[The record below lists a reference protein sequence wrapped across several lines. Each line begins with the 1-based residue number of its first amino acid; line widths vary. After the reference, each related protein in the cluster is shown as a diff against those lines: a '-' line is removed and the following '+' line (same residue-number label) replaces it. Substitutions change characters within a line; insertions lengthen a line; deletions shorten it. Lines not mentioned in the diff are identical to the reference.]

1 MGKSSQIETKQYLSI
16 TEAAAFLGVSRPTI
30 YARLQSGELPYNQ
43 ISTRTIRIPASALR
57 DFQATTEPKQNH
69 QKLSAHDLRDYMT
82 REEVL
87 TKYSLSKSQFHREI
101 QNRGIK
107 AVRYGQK
114 ALYLKSQMKEIFF
127 KQTYPDIKDWYT
139 SEELAAREGIT
150 RKHICATAHKLGIAV
165 KRAGS
170 VCYIAKVAWDDR
182 KLAPAIIERDYMTA
196 DQAKKHYHLGGKT
209 FYDKINASDITK
221 VKRGNFVYFPIR
233 DLDRLFKDKTP
244 KIPAEIR
251 KNYIRGIDA
260 LKHYHIGQ
268 QRFSDETRA
277 AEVTKVRTEGNYV
290 WYKKE
295 ELDRLF
301 KNIDIK

>member
-1 MGKSSQIETKQYLSI
+1 MGKKSNTETKQYLSI

-43 ISTRTIRIPASALR
+43 ISTRTIRIPVSALR
-57 DFQATTEPKQNH
+57 DFQATTAPKQIR

-87 TKYSLSKSQFHREI
+87 TKYSLTKSQFHREI
-101 QNRGIK
+101 KREGIK

-114 ALYLKSQMKEIFF
+114 ALYLKTQMKETFF

-139 SEELAAREGIT
+139 SEELAAREGIS
-150 RKHICATAHKLGIAV
+150 RKHICATAHKLGIEV

-170 VCYIAKVAWDDR
+170 VCYIAKEAWDDR
-182 KLAPAIIERDYMTA
+182 KLAPSIIERDYITV
-196 DQAKKHYHLGGKT
+196 DQAKQHYHNGGKK
-209 FYDKINASDITK
+209 FYDTINATDITK
-221 VKRGNFVYFPIR
+221 VKKGNFVYFPVK

-268 QRFSDETRA
+268 KRFSEETQA
-277 AEVTKVRTEGNYV
+277 ARVTKVRTEGNFV
-290 WYKKE
+290 WYKKD
-295 ELDRLF
+295 ELDRIFNKL
-301 KNIDIK
+301 DIK